1 MQPDAHT
8 LWKIYALLQQ
18 MGASSSY
25 TGFFHTAYAVFLTIG
40 EPRRLLLVT
49 KWLYPDVAEYFHTSW
64 AAVERNIR
72 TVVDLVWKSHPEQLS
87 RIAGCPLEKRPSCS
101 QFIFI
106 LAEYLADEFSGE

>member
-25 TGFFHTAYAVFLTIG
+25 TGFFHTAYAVFLIIG

-64 AAVERNIR
+64 SAVERNIR

-87 RIAGCPLEKRPSCS
+87 RIAGYPLEKRPSSS

-106 LAEYLADEFSGE
+106 LAEYLSADST